1 MFWPLRGVAPTV
13 IATRMSASCTAT
25 MGAGAMRWKKQVTA
39 PAPPPPSLGYA
50 GQVSEP
56 IPGEPTKQNI
66 SHYQASVRHV
76 SWEIRGERKGE
87 KDQALEEKGDKH

>member
-1 MFWPLRGVAPTV
+1 MHCDNGSWSHALEETGDGT
-13 IATRMSASCTAT
+13 
-25 MGAGAMRWKKQVTA
+25 GA
-39 PAPPPPSLGYA
+39 PPPSLGYA